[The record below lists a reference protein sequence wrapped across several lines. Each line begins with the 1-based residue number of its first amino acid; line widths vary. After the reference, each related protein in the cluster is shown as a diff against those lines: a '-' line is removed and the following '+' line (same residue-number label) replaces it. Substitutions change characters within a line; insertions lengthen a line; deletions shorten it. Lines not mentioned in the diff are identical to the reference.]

1 MPTELFFVYT
11 SISLLQMTSMNVRVP
26 LAVTMAIVSMEST
39 RSCAHATLVTKAT
52 SAKVW
57 LMNDLLFL

>member
-1 MPTELFFVYT
+1 
-11 SISLLQMTSMNVRVP
+11 MTSMNVRVP

-57 LMNDLLFL
+57 LINDLLFL